1 MTAAIQTV
9 TDNAAAHRFEMAI
22 EGQTA
27 FVTYRRGEG
36 IIYLNHAEV
45 PPELEGRGIGGKL
58 VRATLD
64 AVRAEGLKV
73 VPRCSFVAAFIRRNA
88 AYQDLLAG

>member
-1 MTAAIQTV
+1 MAGI
-9 TDNAAAHRFEMAI
+9 TDNAARSRFEMDV
-22 EGQTA
+22 EGRTA

-36 IIYLNHAEV
+36 VIFLNHAEV
-45 PPELEGRGIGGKL
+45 PPELEGQGIGGKL

-73 VPRCSFVAAFIRRNA
+73 VPRCSFVAAFIRRNP
-88 AYQDLLAG
+88 AYGDMVA

>member
-73 VPRCSFVAAFIRRNA
+73 VPRCSFVAAFIRRNS